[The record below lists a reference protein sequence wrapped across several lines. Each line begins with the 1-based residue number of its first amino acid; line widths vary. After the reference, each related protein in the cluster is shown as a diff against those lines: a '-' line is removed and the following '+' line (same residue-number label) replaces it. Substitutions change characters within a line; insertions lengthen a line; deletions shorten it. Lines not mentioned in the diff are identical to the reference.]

1 MAKAWGDEVAV
12 VVHHVPE
19 SEDYEGGYEA
29 TTMMGVPHN
38 VIVTGSD
45 RDSAESALNH
55 LLDGLRAFGFTGRIA
70 VEDFTEP
77 GQVERF
83 GLGPTG

>member
-1 MAKAWGDEVAV
+1 MREGWGNEVGI

-19 SEDYEGGYEA
+19 DEDYEGGYEA
-29 TTMMGVPHN
+29 TTVMGVPHN

-45 RDSAESALNH
+45 RDSVESALGH
-55 LLDGLRAFGFTGRIA
+55 LLDGLRAFGFTGRVA

-77 GQVERF
+77 GRVERYEIEA
-83 GLGPTG
+83 TR